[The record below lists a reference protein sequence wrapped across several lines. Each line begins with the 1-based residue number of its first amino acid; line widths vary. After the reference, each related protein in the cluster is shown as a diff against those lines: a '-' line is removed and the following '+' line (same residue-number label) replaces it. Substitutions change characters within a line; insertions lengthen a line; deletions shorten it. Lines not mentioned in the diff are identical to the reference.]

1 MEILSQMIPLFQI
14 VYKMSAFPRGR
25 AIILNI
31 MNFEG
36 CPEDK
41 REGSNIDA
49 WRLALLFQQLGFD
62 VMKWNDLSSQVSEK
76 TMVICNRDPSLC

>member
-1 MEILSQMIPLFQI
+1 
-14 VYKMSAFPRGR
+14 MSALTRGR

-36 CPEDK
+36 CPDDK
-41 REGSNIDA
+41 REGSNRDA

-62 VMKWNDLSSQVSEK
+62 VVKWNDLTSEV
-76 TMVICNRDPSLC
+76 TQL